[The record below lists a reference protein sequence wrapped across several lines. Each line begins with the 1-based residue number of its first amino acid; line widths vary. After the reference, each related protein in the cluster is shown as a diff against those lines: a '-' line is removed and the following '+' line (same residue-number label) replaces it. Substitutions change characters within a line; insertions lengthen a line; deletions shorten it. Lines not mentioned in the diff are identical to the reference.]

1 MLTARYGQATD
12 LSTIARAGNAWALGA
27 AGAPALFGA
36 NSLRHDYDPVTLA
49 YRGVLVD
56 RARTN
61 QSPNPWLVGAAA
73 GVPGTLP
80 TSWGWSFTQP
90 VSAALGGTAARPWI
104 ELTFAP
110 AASGSTNIRFSTS
123 SISVVSGATYTTGFH
138 LGFTA
143 PLPAQI
149 TSVLHFT
156 PAAANAAISLGSIP
170 TDGTVRRFTRS
181 DVATSTTA
189 GQHGCRIT
197 WSGACTFTIRVALP
211 TFIEGTLAD
220 ALLFP
225 AVGATGVST
234 AAADEFSTQGIPPW
248 INSAAGTVVVDFMP
262 GATAAET
269 ARGIIALDD
278 GTTNNYVGIYLAAA
292 SLAASM
298 LAVSNGV
305 TAVPNLPAGTATVL
319 ARNTLRLSWGPAGY
333 YASLN
338 GAAPLIDQIGA
349 MPLTLSRVRLG
360 NLAGADAYPLQGWV
374 GPRVAYLPFQYTDVA
389 AADGLTIRDC

>member
-1 MLTARYGQATD
+1 MLTARYGLATD

-27 AGAPALFGA
+27 AGAPALFGP
-36 NSLRHDYDPVTLA
+36 NSLRDDYDPVTLA

-61 QSPNPWLVGAAA
+61 QIPNPWLVGAAA

-90 VSAALGGTAARPWI
+90 ASVALGGTAARPWI
-104 ELTFAP
+104 ALTFSP
-110 AASGSTNIRFSTS
+110 AGSGAVNLRFTNGTV
-123 SISVVSGATYTTGFH
+123 SVVSGTSYTTGFY

-149 TSVLHFT
+149 TSVLQFT
-156 PAAANAAISLGSIP
+156 PAGANAITLGSIP
-170 TDGTVRRFTRS
+170 TDGTLRRFTRTYAAS
-181 DVATSTTA
+181 STTT
-189 GQHGCRIT
+189 GNHGLRLE

-225 AVGATGVST
+225 AVGTTGVST

-278 GTTNNYVGIYLAAA
+278 GTTNNYVGIYLASA

-305 TAVPNLPAGTATVL
+305 TAVPNLPVGTATVL
-319 ARNTLRLSWGPAGY
+319 ARNTLRMSWGPAGY